1 MSSVSALILADP
13 RCFAPS
19 SDNPYCELARQWI
32 DQPSASQRGAISP
45 ELCERYRVALEAAR
59 DGEIAD
65 SLQAATSPAVYRC
78 LWGSL
83 VRALDGSWRENRVPV
98 ARVFAIPLL
107 IVTGGKGDLTVSGV
121 LPDIGGVQRV
131 LEQNG
136 ALGPTRNF
144 GLSNALCELETLT
157 RMPLS
162 RIYSIG
168 HDSIRPDSIR
178 PGSIRPGSIAVVAGA
193 TTTNIATL
201 DLPPSDLILTGTDES
216 VHLRFLAG
224 AAVTAADAPSFLET
238 GADIGAWGMPLT
250 RELSGQLNVDGLS
263 ILPIARPPQDWLS
276 AQISGWRSREEL
288 SFQAFVSRVL
298 RRFRAEVGEP
308 EAMIAALDS
317 GTIALRFT
325 SPFIE
330 NRIEVHRWNP
340 HALDDVSEIA
350 QGMLD
355 MLAECRVD
363 VEVVPTVVSEQ
374 VFAVNAAAG
383 GAH

>member
-1 MSSVSALILADP
+1 MRSVSALILADP

-19 SDNPYCELARQWI
+19 SDNAYCVLAQQWI
-32 DQPSASQRGAISP
+32 EHPSASQNGLVSP
-45 ELCERYRVALEAAR
+45 ELCERYRTALEAAR

-65 SLQAATSPAVYRC
+65 SLRAATSPAVYRC
-78 LWGSL
+78 LWDSL
-83 VRALDGSWRENRVPV
+83 ARALHGNERDNRVPV

-107 IVTGGKGDLTVSGV
+107 IVTGGKGGLTVSGV
-121 LPDIGGVQRV
+121 LPDIGGVHRV

-144 GLSNALCELETLT
+144 GLSNALCELETMS

-162 RIYSIG
+162 RVYSIG
-168 HDSIRPDSIR
+168 HDLIG
-178 PGSIRPGSIAVVAGA
+178 PGSIGVEAGA

-201 DLPPSDLILTGTDES
+201 DLPPSDLIVTGADES
-216 VHLRFLAG
+216 VQLRFLAG

-250 RELSGQLNVDGLS
+250 RELSGQLNIDGLS

-276 AQISGWRSREEL
+276 AQVTGWRSREEL

-308 EAMIAALDS
+308 EATIAALDS

-330 NRIEVHRWNP
+330 NRIEVHRWTP

-355 MLAECRVD
+355 MLTECRVD
-363 VEVVPTVVSEQ
+363 NVEVVPTVVSEQ
-374 VFAVNAAAG
+374 VFAVNAAEG
-383 GAH
+383 GVH

>member
-1 MSSVSALILADP
+1 MRAVSALILADP

-19 SDNPYCELARQWI
+19 SDNPYCGIAQRWI
-32 DQPSASQRGAISP
+32 NRPSASRHGAVCP
-45 ELCERYRVALEAAR
+45 ELGERYRQALEASR

-65 SLQAATSPAVYRC
+65 SLQAATSPAIYRC
-78 LWGSL
+78 LWASL
-83 VRALDGSWRENRVPV
+83 VRALDGNGRESRVPV

-107 IVTGGKGDLTVSGV
+107 IVTGGKGNLTVSGV
-121 LPDIGGVQRV
+121 LPDIGGVQKV

-144 GLSNALCELETLT
+144 GLSNALCALETVAQV
-157 RMPLS
+157 PLS
-162 RIYSIG
+162 LIYSIG
-168 HDSIRPDSIR
+168 QDSS
-178 PGSIRPGSIAVVAGA
+178 GAGA
-193 TTTNIATL
+193 AATTGFAAL
-201 DLPPSDLILTGTDES
+201 DLPPSDLIVTGTDES

-238 GADIGAWGMPLT
+238 GADVGAWGMPLT
-250 RELSGQLNVDGLS
+250 RELSAQLQVDGLS
-263 ILPIARPPQDWLS
+263 ILPIARPPQGWLS
-276 AQISGWRSREEL
+276 AQFTGRRSREEL

-308 EAMIAALDS
+308 EATIAALDS

-325 SPFIE
+325 SPFVE
-330 NRIEVHRWNP
+330 NRIEIHRWAL

-350 QGMLD
+350 QEMLD

-363 VEVVPTVVSEQ
+363 NVEVVPKVVPER
-374 VFAVNAAAG
+374 VFAVNAAG
-383 GAH
+383 RPTH